1 MKKLI
6 IAITSAFMLL
16 GTSAMS
22 MELRP
27 AVGISGNMGVYAATG
42 TEKNFN
48 ETGTLKTTT
57 SEHGAMAKE
66 FGSVFIEVGLSDVI
80 SLGLDYVPQTLET
93 DQNISNDGAN
103 QNAVKAEFEDLTTV
117 YAKLDLPL
125 GGTYLKVGYS
135 MVEVVSIEDMNSGN
149 TYGNDNS
156 NGVTVGLGYN
166 HEVADGFSIRAEL
179 TGTDFSDVKADNGA
193 AASGNRNEIVI
204 KDMIGARGTISLVKS
219 F

>member
-1 MKKLI
+1 
-6 IAITSAFMLL
+6 
-16 GTSAMS
+16 
-22 MELRP
+22 
-27 AVGISGNMGVYAATG
+27 
-42 TEKNFN
+42 
-48 ETGTLKTTT
+48 
-57 SEHGAMAKE
+57 
-66 FGSVFIEVGLSDVI
+66 
-80 SLGLDYVPQTLET
+80 
-93 DQNISNDGAN
+93 
-103 QNAVKAEFEDLTTV
+103 
-117 YAKLDLPL
+117 
-125 GGTYLKVGYS
+125 
-135 MVEVVSIEDMNSGN
+135 MVEVVSIEDMNSGS